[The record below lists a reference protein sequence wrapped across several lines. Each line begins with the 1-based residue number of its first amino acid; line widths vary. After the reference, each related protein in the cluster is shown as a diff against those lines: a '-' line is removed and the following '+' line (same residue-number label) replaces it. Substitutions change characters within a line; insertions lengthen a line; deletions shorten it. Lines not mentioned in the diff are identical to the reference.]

1 MGTQGK
7 FFALLRS
14 GLWNSPIDTTLF
26 SESVDW
32 ETILRMATM
41 QTVNGILY
49 DGINKLSS
57 EKQPPASLMRKLYQ
71 TIVCIEQSHEL
82 LNQRLTEI
90 IPLLQSEDIGLIL
103 LKGQGVA
110 QNYPNPV
117 RRQCGDIDLYV
128 GKEDCEKATELL
140 LSIGVEPENKTKKK
154 SSKHENFYL
163 KGVSIELHFLAE
175 KLQNPIYN
183 KRFQN
188 WTGYHLHGNNQR
200 KWSLNN
206 TEILLPPV
214 NFNALYIFNHAFH
227 HLISGGIG
235 LRQLCDWTLFLY
247 TFNNQIDKEELYKDL
262 KSFGLLHAWKIFGYI
277 VVNYLGL
284 NEDIFPFYSDK
295 YKNES
300 EKVLKKILQS
310 GNFGFYNP
318 GKSEHPTGFLSG
330 KFHSFLLKQ
339 KWLIDIFPIFPK
351 EVFTF
356 YIHYWCNGMTNII
369 KGR

>member
-1 MGTQGK
+1 M
-7 FFALLRS
+7 
-14 GLWNSPIDTTLF
+14 
-26 SESVDW
+26 
-32 ETILRMATM
+32 
-41 QTVNGILY
+41 
-49 DGINKLSS
+49 
-57 EKQPPASLMRKLYQ
+57 
-71 TIVCIEQSHEL
+71 
-82 LNQRLTEI
+82 
-90 IPLLQSEDIGLIL
+90 
-103 LKGQGVA
+103 
-110 QNYPNPV
+110 
-117 RRQCGDIDLYV
+117 
-128 GKEDCEKATELL
+128 

-339 KWLIDIFPIFPK
+339 KWLIDIFPIFPPK